1 MNRACSLYRNKGSG
15 VRLQSTGERCG
26 VYANSLKEGR
36 DMSSEHRTKYNLKK
50 KRNECERDLFY
61 DLSNSLDSER
71 NRHTADTP
79 LQRCTS
85 SDDL

>member
-1 MNRACSLYRNKGSG
+1 
-15 VRLQSTGERCG
+15 
-26 VYANSLKEGR
+26 
-36 DMSSEHRTKYNLKK
+36 MSSEYGTKYNLKK
-50 KRNECERDLFY
+50 NRNECERDLFY